1 MAKFTIS
8 LDKIIDEFKLE
19 TIYTPK
25 NASEIEIDEAD
36 VTRPGLQL
44 MGFYEYFNPERIQI
58 IGKMEYAYLSTIDEE
73 TRVQRLDM
81 LFSQRIPA
89 LVISRELPYFEEMLD
104 LAKKYSVPLLRSKE
118 STSNFIAGLIAF
130 LNLNLAPRI
139 TRHGVLI
146 EIYGEGV
153 FITGES
159 GTRMAYQVLS
169 MSDADAA
176 ALAEAIQNA
185 HTRLHRCRVCQN
197 YTEAELCPICSSA
210 KRDRSTICVVETPRD
225 VQAFERT
232 REYHGLYHVL
242 HGLISPMDGIG
253 AEQLSVKEL
262 LARLGS
268 GEVKEVIMAM
278 NPTVEGEA
286 TAMYLAKLIKPLG
299 IKTTRLA
306 YGLPVGGSLEYT
318 DETTLYR
325 ALSGRDEL

>member
-1 MAKFTIS
+1 MGYTAAP
-8 LDKIIDEFKLE
+8 LEKL
-19 TIYTPK
+19 
-25 NASEIEIDEAD
+25 IE
-36 VTRPGLQL
+36 Q
-44 MGFYEYFNPERIQI
+44 
-58 IGKMEYAYLSTIDEE
+58 
-73 TRVQRLDM
+73 
-81 LFSQRIPA
+81 FSQFPGIGRKGA
-89 LVISRELPYFEEMLD
+89 
-104 LAKKYSVPLLRSKE
+104 
-118 STSNFIAGLIAF
+118 
-130 LNLNLAPRI
+130 
-139 TRHGVLI
+139 
-146 EIYGEGV
+146 
-153 FITGES
+153 
-159 GTRMAYQVLS
+159 TRMAYQVLS

-253 AEQLSVKEL
+253 VEQLSVKEL
-262 LARLGS
+262 LARLDGT
-268 GEVKEVIMAM
+268 VKEVIMATS
-278 NPTVEGEA
+278 PTVEGEA

-306 YGLPVGGSLEYT
+306 YGLPVGSSLEYA

-325 ALSGRDEL
+325 AMEGRGEM